1 MDETMDSASPPT
13 GTDDYA
19 HLRGELVRA
28 VSRICPPWLASRADD
43 LVQVALLRVL
53 EIRRRGE
60 ENAHISPSYLRKTAY
75 SALIDEI
82 RRWRRRREVSIET
95 DEGGIDPAAERSS
108 EHPDPEERSAARE
121 TGRAIRDCLGV
132 LVRPRRLA
140 VTLHLQGHSVP
151 EVGRLMG
158 WNPKKADNLVYRGLA
173 DLRDCLGT
181 KGVRP

>member
-1 MDETMDSASPPT
+1 MDQTMNRAAPPS

-19 HLRGELVRA
+19 LLRSELVRA
-28 VSRICPPWLASRADD
+28 VSRICPPWLVSRADD

-53 EIRRRGE
+53 RKSE
-60 ENAHISPSYLRKTAY
+60 ENAHLSPSYLRKVAY

-82 RRWRRRREVSIET
+82 RSWRRRREVSIET
-95 DEGGIDPAAERSS
+95 EEGGIDPAAERSWD
-108 EHPDPEERSAARE
+108 HPDPEECSAARE
-121 TGRAIRDCLGV
+121 TGKAIRECLGG

-151 EVGRLMG
+151 EIGKLMG